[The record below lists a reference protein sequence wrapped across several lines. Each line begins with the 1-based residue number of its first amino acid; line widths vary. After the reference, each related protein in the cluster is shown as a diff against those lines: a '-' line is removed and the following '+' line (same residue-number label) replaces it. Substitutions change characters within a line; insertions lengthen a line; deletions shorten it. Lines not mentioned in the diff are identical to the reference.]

1 MNIVLVCLNNY
12 QDYITV
18 NIEQLIKL
26 NHSNIYVITHPN
38 LFSNFDIFE
47 SKINLINADSLHESY
62 EFENKTSL
70 DKSFRGGFWYLT
82 SLRFFYIYEFMK
94 RYEIEDV
101 IHLEND
107 VLIYYNADELIDKV
121 NKGFL
126 YIPFD
131 SYDRNIASIMYIPN
145 KDIYKVILDNYDFNK
160 NDMENFSIIKQKTGL
175 IQNFPIF
182 IANNNSNA
190 EQQFVSTNSE
200 LFPFIF
206 DAAAIG
212 QYLGGID
219 PKNQSG
225 DTKGF
230 VNETCII
237 KYNNYRIWFE
247 ELISA
252 STCFL
257 NSDNNKICKKPFIE
271 IEGNKVPIF
280 NLHIHSKNL
289 IGFV

>member
-26 NHSNIYVITHPN
+26 KHSNIFVITHPH
-38 LFSNFDIFE
+38 LFSNFENFE
-47 SKINLINADSLHESY
+47 SKINLINADLLDESY

-70 DKSFRGGFWYLT
+70 DRSFRDGFWYLT

-131 SYDRNIASIMYIPN
+131 SYNRNIASIMYIPN

-182 IANNNSNA
+182 IANNNSTA
-190 EQQFVSTNSE
+190 EQQFVTTNSE

-247 ELISA
+247 EISG
-252 STCFL
+252 S
-257 NSDNNKICKKPFIE
+257 KKPFIE
-271 IEGNKVPIF
+271 IEGTKVPIF
-280 NLHIHSKNL
+280 NLHIHCKNL
-289 IGFV
+289 IGFS

>member
-26 NHSNIYVITHPN
+26 KHKNIFVITHSH
-38 LFSNFDIFE
+38 LFSNFEKFE
-47 SKINLINADSLHESY
+47 SKINLINADLLDESY

-70 DKSFRGGFWYLT
+70 DKYFRNGFWYLT

-94 RYEIEDV
+94 RYNVDDV
-101 IHLEND
+101 VHLEND

-121 NKGFL
+121 NKQFI
-126 YIPFD
+126 YVPFD
-131 SYDRNIASIMYIPN
+131 TFERNVASIMYIPN
-145 KDIYKVILDNYDFNK
+145 KDSLKVILDNYDFSK
-160 NDMENFSIIKQKTGL
+160 SDMWNFSVITKKTGI

-182 IANNNSNA
+182 IKNNNLNQ
-190 EQQFVSTNSE
+190 EQQFVSNNCE

-206 DAAAIG
+206 DGAAIG

-219 PKNQSG
+219 PRNQPG
-225 DTKGF
+225 DTRGF
-230 VNETCII
+230 INETCVI
-237 KYNNYRIWFE
+237 KYNNYRVWVE
-247 ELISA
+247 EIDG
-252 STCFL
+252 F
-257 NSDNNKICKKPFIE
+257 KKPFIE
-271 IEGNKVPIF
+271 IEGVKVPIF

-289 IGFV
+289 AGFV